1 LARSLK
7 KTEPFLGRDTKQGLT
22 KRKETSFHGDF
33 ETITKPKP
41 KMNQKLI
48 LKLLK
53 ILDLPKKE
61 RKKEADKIIEEQ
73 QREDRKA
80 QEEATNKH

>member
-1 LARSLK
+1 
-7 KTEPFLGRDTKQGLT
+7 
-22 KRKETSFHGDF
+22 
-33 ETITKPKP
+33 
-41 KMNQKLI
+41 MNQKLI